1 MLIAIDELCVNSQ
14 LIPVAKQLSFDINL
28 LCNKS
33 YI

>member
-1 MLIAIDELCVNSQ
+1 MLIAIDELLLTEKFQ
-14 LIPVAKQLSFDINL
+14 LLNNYSFDINL